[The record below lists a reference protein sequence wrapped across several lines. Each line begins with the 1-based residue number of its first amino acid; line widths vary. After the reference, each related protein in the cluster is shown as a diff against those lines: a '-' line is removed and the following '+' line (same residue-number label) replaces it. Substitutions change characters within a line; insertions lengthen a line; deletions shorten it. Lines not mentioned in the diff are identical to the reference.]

1 MRRTIISIALFMMAF
16 AAGFLVGRY
25 ERESSMDQAD
35 RIQQTKLSFSQI
47 CSQDEARKQCEE
59 SIQRELERTR
69 ETLTRWVGKAN

>member
-1 MRRTIISIALFMMAF
+1 
-16 AAGFLVGRY
+16 
-25 ERESSMDQAD
+25 MDQAD

-47 CSQDEARKQCEE
+47 CSQDESRKQCEE